1 MRKRTSKQIQEDTVH
16 KINLSLKAMRSSLI
30 SFLVFSTVIFAT
42 PLIFIAQT
50 NSQGRIVGTVKDQRG
65 ANVSGAE
72 VSLVHPQ
79 QAVLQSTVTDSEG
92 RFTFENVAIGTY
104 EIRVTHTGFGTHR
117 SATQVREK
125 STHEVTV
132 TLEIAEV
139 KDHVTVTAETGQAQ
153 DLERVAQQVN
163 VVSEQAIIQRSTAV
177 LAQIAEEE
185 VGVSLQRT
193 SPTIGAVLV
202 RGLTE
207 VGVYVD
213 GVRYTN
219 STQRGGINTFFNL
232 NEPTS
237 LRSAEMLR
245 GPNTA
250 QYGSDSLGGTVQLIS
265 RLPEIGF
272 DKPAIHG
279 EFNTFFTSADL
290 SYGSNALV
298 TYGTK
303 RFGLLINTVG
313 RRVNTLRGGNGID
326 SHAAVTRFLG
336 LSSDVFGTRMTDTA
350 FTQYGGTIHTIF
362 APTTDQQLIFRYQR
376 SQQDGGKRYDQ
387 TLGGDGNLIANLR
400 NLMLDFGYLR
410 YFKQRVGFFD
420 NLSATVSYNSQRE
433 ERVNQGGQGNPVG
446 GITHDKERTSSWGFS
461 FYLDKQMGKRNSF
474 LIGGDVYRD
483 HVDAPSYTFQPTTF
497 NSETG
502 TVTLTRPRVPNG
514 ARYILAGLY
523 VQDAYEV
530 IQDRLRLSGALR
542 YNVGSYR
549 SRASN
554 SPLVN
559 GQPLFPDD
567 SLRVADFSGRIG
579 LVATV
584 TEGLNLAFNYSRGF
598 RAPNITALG
607 STGLV
612 GVGFQVATTDVLGL
626 GATLGTTAD
635 ANAVSTGVDVSPL
648 SSETSNNYDVSLRFR
663 RGRFDTELVGFIIDY
678 DNTIVRQTLIL
689 PQGAVGSFL
698 GSQPIISQNEN
709 GAVFVP
715 LSTAPV
721 LVQANFSNTRMKG
734 LEYEVDYRFTD
745 SWSFGGNYTYVH
757 AADQG
762 TGEVPNLG
770 GGGLPPQLGFLS
782 LLYRPSNKG
791 YWIEG
796 YSVLAGRQGR
806 LSTLDLADR
815 RTGGARSR
823 ANIQNFFRRGAC
835 IRGLTTPGATGC
847 GSAGGILI
855 PTGETLAQV
864 QNRLLPIGATVNG
877 VLIVNNDTAVPMFTA
892 IPGYGLLN
900 VRGGFHFGE
909 KHEIS
914 VDFENILDKSH
925 RNPGWG
931 IDGPGRGVTAR
942 YKLRF

>member
-1 MRKRTSKQIQEDTVH
+1 MHQLELTHSNRT
-16 KINLSLKAMRSSLI
+16 ALI
-30 SFLVFSTVIFAT
+30 SLVFLSVIAFVS
-42 PLIFIAQT
+42 PSFLSAQT
-50 NSQGRIVGTVKDQRG
+50 NSHGRIVGTVKDQRG
-65 ANVSGAE
+65 ANVNGAE
-72 VSLVHPQ
+72 VSLVHAQ
-79 QAVLQSTVTDSEG
+79 QAVLQSTVTNTEG
-92 RFTFENVAIGTY
+92 QFTFENVPAGTY
-104 EIRVTHTGFGTHR
+104 EIRVMHSGFGTHR
-117 SATQVREK
+117 SAAQVRK
-125 STHEVTV
+125 GSTYEVNA
-132 TLEIAEV
+132 TLEVAEV
-139 KDHVTVTAETGQAQ
+139 SDQVTVTAETGHAQ

-163 VVSEQAIIQRSTAV
+163 VINDQAIFQRSTAV

-237 LRSAEMLR
+237 LRSAELLR

-265 RLPEIGF
+265 KQPEFGYAS
-272 DKPAIHG
+272 PTTHG

-290 SYGSNALV
+290 SFGSNALV

-303 RFGLLINTVG
+303 RFGLLVNTVG
-313 RRVNTLRGGNGID
+313 RRVNTLRGGRQID

-336 LSSDVFGTRMTDTA
+336 LSSDVLGSRMTDTA
-350 FTQYGGTIHTIF
+350 FTQYGGTIHMTF
-362 APTTDQQLIFRYQR
+362 APTLDQQISFRYQR

-387 TLGGDGNLIANLR
+387 TLGGDGNLIADLR

-410 YFKQRVGFFD
+410 YFKQQVGFFD
-420 NLSATVSYNSQRE
+420 NLSATVSYNAQRE

-446 GITHDKERTSSWGFS
+446 AITHDKERTSSLGFS
-461 FYLDKQMGKRNSF
+461 FYLDKQIGNRNSF
-474 LIGGDVYRD
+474 LVGGDVYRD
-483 HVDAPSYTFQPTTF
+483 HVDAPSYTFQPSAF

-514 ARYILAGLY
+514 ARYILVGLY
-523 VQDAYEV
+523 VQDAFEA

-549 SRASN
+549 SRAAN

-567 SLRVADFSGRIG
+567 SLRVADFSGRLG
-579 LVATV
+579 VVATV
-584 TEGLNLAFNYSRGF
+584 TDGLNLAFNYSRGF

-612 GVGFQVATTDVLGL
+612 GVGFQVATADVLGL
-626 GATLGTTAD
+626 GATIGTTAD

-648 SSETSNNYDVSLRFR
+648 SSETSNNYDFSVRFR
-663 RGRFDTELVGFIIDY
+663 RGRFDTEVVGFIIDY

-698 GSQPIISQNEN
+698 GSQPIISQNAN

-715 LSTAPV
+715 LSTGPV

-734 LEYEVDYRFTD
+734 LEYEVDYQFHN
-745 SWSFGGNYTYVH
+745 SWMFGGNFTYVH
-757 AADQG
+757 AADRV

-770 GGGLPPQLGFLS
+770 GGGLPPQLGFLR
-782 LLYRPSNKG
+782 LLYKPAKRR

-796 YSVLAGRQGR
+796 YSVLAGRQDR
-806 LSTLDLADR
+806 LSSLDLGDR

-823 ANIQNFFRRGAC
+823 TNIQNFFRRGAC
-835 IRGLTTPGATGC
+835 VRGLTTPGGTGC

-855 PTGETLAQV
+855 PTGETLAEV
-864 QNRLLPIGATVNG
+864 QNRLLPIGATING

-900 VRGGFHFGE
+900 IRGGFQFRE
-909 KHEIS
+909 NQEIS
-914 VDFENILDKSH
+914 IDFENILDKSH

-931 IDGPGRGVTAR
+931 IDGPGRSVTAR